1 MDIFLLSL
9 PVIFTFNMLYSHISC
24 TYFTLLRH
32 TCIHNNMTSF
42 IIIHYE
48 MYLCSSMHSCA
59 LSLYTLH
66 TLTLYVSPMV
76 KDEHKSNYSHVIHN
90 LLDSLSFI
98 PCIMMFLLLIYDI
111 HFLYLSLFLYN
122 TGALPGVWSTLTNL
136 QELRLYLNQ
145 LTGKS
150 NSYYR
155 YLSFLPTSCVP
166 YGQVSIY
173 EWIILMIFAIYMI
186 HEASY

>member
-1 MDIFLLSL
+1 
-9 PVIFTFNMLYSHISC
+9 
-24 TYFTLLRH
+24 
-32 TCIHNNMTSF
+32 MTSF

-48 MYLCSSMHSCA
+48 MYLCSSIHSCS

-76 KDEHKSNYSHVIHN
+76 KDEHKSNYSHDIHN
-90 LLDSLSFI
+90 LHDSLSFI

-111 HFLYLSLFLYN
+111 HFLYLSLFLYY
-122 TGALPGVWSTLTNL
+122 TGTLPGVWSTFTSIQRLDLSTN
-136 QELRLYLNQ
+136 R

-150 NSYYR
+150 DSCHGNLTS
-155 YLSFLPTSCVP
+155 LPTSCVP

-173 EWIILMIFAIYMI
+173 E
-186 HEASY
+186 